1 MTQNFFGRDPMV
13 WWIGKVT
20 SPKDGKWEDTLEK
33 KHMENGEEIY
43 SHRCRVRILGYHD
56 TDDLKD
62 DELPL
67 AHILLPS
74 NTTTVGGR
82 SQTVQY
88 QGGEIVIGFFFDGEE
103 AQQPAIFATLHR
115 QDFQEVKENYVP
127 NGGFDNSL
135 NSSIK
140 AGVGKNNYNEGKK
153 DITYPYTGQSA
164 GNKQVNNNTNNEFDD
179 EVFCET
185 NEIAKI
191 STQMRKFTQ
200 KLQLLQQLNESS
212 TYLDPVYGGFV
223 DMKKEIKFT
232 ASQVHGTMTGL
243 VRRGRSW
250 LIQESV
256 GKFADSLSTKIDRHT
271 KLKVTNATSRL
282 NKLIYCNIEKIA
294 DGLLDY
300 IEGSLENMV
309 GSILDV
315 PTCAI
320 ENFLGDMFGELLNVL
335 DNDLGGLFNQI
346 NDLNGGG
353 IALPSE
359 IFSKGIQIANIIT
372 SVLEC
377 DGISCPPDP
386 VAFSNKYGLQMKGK
400 DSMGNIIK
408 KAALSRLGLPSLPG
422 LPGLPS
428 LPSISSPL
436 GGLIPP
442 VPSLGGALPKLPS
455 RPNCNTNVLR
465 CGPPKVEFFGGGG
478 RGVTGSAIV
487 NTIGRVIG
495 VSIGGAGSGF
505 TSPPLLSFVDSCGN
519 GSSAGG
525 YPRIKDGKVVDVVIT
540 EPGSGFLPNTTE
552 TSRDENGDI
561 VVKEVIPDPN
571 GNYDGE
577 ISYVTQLDDVVVQNA
592 GVGYNDNDTVT
603 VEGAEVELVIQNGHV
618 IGANVVNGGFGFTD
632 LPNLQINT
640 NNGVG
645 AKLLPVL
652 KFTKVDDAKS
662 DVEITQDAVVTVI
675 SCIQK

>member
-20 SPKDGKWEDTLEK
+20 SPKDGKWEHTLEK
-33 KHMENGEEIY
+33 NHMENGEEIY

-62 DELPL
+62 EELPL

-103 AQQPAIFATLHR
+103 AQQPAIFATVER
-115 QDFQEVKENYVP
+115 QDFQEVEENYVP
-127 NGGFDNSL
+127 NGEFNNSL
-135 NSSIK
+135 ATEIK
-140 AGVGKNNYNEGKK
+140 DGVGKNNYNEGKK
-153 DITYPYTGQSA
+153 DITYSYTGTSA
-164 GNKQVNNNTNNEFDD
+164 GNKQVNENTNNETDD
-179 EVFCET
+179 EIFCET
-185 NEIAKI
+185 NEIAKM
-191 STQMRKFTQ
+191 TTELKKFTQ

-232 ASQVHGTMTGL
+232 ASKIHNSMTGL
-243 VRRGRSW
+243 VRRGRTW

-256 GKFADSLSTKIDRHT
+256 GKFSEELSKKVDRHT

-282 NKLIYCNIEKIA
+282 NKLVYCNIEKIA

-309 GSILDV
+309 GSIIDV
-315 PTCAI
+315 PICAI
-320 ENFLGDMFGELLNVL
+320 ENFLGDMFGQVLNVL
-335 DNDLGGLFNQI
+335 DNDLGGLFGQ
-346 NDLNGGG
+346 LNNLHGGG

-359 IFSKGIQIANIIT
+359 VFTKGIQIANLIT
-372 SVLEC
+372 NVLEC
-377 DGISCPPDP
+377 DGVTCPVEPTS
-386 VAFSNKYGLQMKGK
+386 FSNKYGVQ
-400 DSMGNIIK
+400 K
-408 KAALSRLGLPSLPG
+408 KIEDKMDGIMEKASLNKLINPFLEDIDNAIDAEPSKPD
-422 LPGLPS
+422 
-428 LPSISSPL
+428 
-436 GGLIPP
+436 
-442 VPSLGGALPKLPS
+442 
-455 RPNCNTNVLR
+455 CNTNVLR
-465 CGPPKVEFFGGGG
+465 CGPPKVDFIGGGG

-487 NTIGRVIG
+487 NAIGRIIG
-495 VSIGGAGSGF
+495 VSLGGVGSGY
-505 TSPPLLSFVDSCGN
+505 TSPPLLTFVDSCGN
-519 GSSAGG
+519 GSAAGG
-525 YPRIKDGKVVDVVIT
+525 YPRIKDGKIVDVVIT
-540 EPGSGFLPNTTE
+540 EPGSGFLPNTIE
-552 TSRDENGDI
+552 TNIDGTI
-561 VVKEVIPDPN
+561 KEIIPDPN

-592 GVGYNDNDTVT
+592 GVGYNEDDTVT
-603 VEGAEVELVIQNGHV
+603 VDGAEVELVIQNGHV
-618 IGANVVNGGFGFTD
+618 IGANVVNSGFGFTD
-632 LPNLQINT
+632 LPKLQINT

-652 KFTKVDDAKS
+652 KFTKVDDAES
-662 DVEITQDAVVTVI
+662 NVEVTQDAVVTVI

>member
-20 SPKDGKWEDTLEK
+20 DPKDGKWEDTLEK
-33 KHMENGEEIY
+33 KHMENGQEIY

-115 QDFQEVKENYVP
+115 QDFQEVEKKYVP
-127 NGGFDNSL
+127 NGKFNNSL

-140 AGVGKNNYNEGKK
+140 AGVGKNNYNNKK
-153 DITYPYTGQSA
+153 KNITHTYTGETA
-164 GNKQVNNNTNNEFDD
+164 ANIQVNNNTTNEFDD

-185 NEIAKI
+185 NEIAKM
-191 STQMRKFTQ
+191 TTELKKFTQ
-200 KLQLLQQLNESS
+200 KLQVLQQLNESS

-223 DMKKEIKFT
+223 DMQKEIKFT
-232 ASQVHGTMTGL
+232 ASKIHNSMTGL
-243 VRRGRSW
+243 VRRGRTW

-256 GKFADSLSTKIDRHT
+256 GKFSEELSKKVDRHT

-282 NKLIYCNIEKIA
+282 NKLIYCNIEKVT

-309 GSILDV
+309 GSIIDV
-315 PTCAI
+315 PICAI
-320 ENFLGDMFGELLNVL
+320 ENFLGDMFGQVLNVL
-335 DNDLGGLFNQI
+335 DNDLGGLFGQ
-346 NDLNGGG
+346 LNNLHGGG

-359 IFSKGIQIANIIT
+359 VFSKGIQIANLIT
-372 SVLEC
+372 NVLEC
-377 DGISCPPDP
+377 DGVTCPVEPTS
-386 VAFSNKYGLQMKGK
+386 FSNKYGVQKK
-400 DSMGNIIK
+400 IEDKMGGIVE
-408 KAALSRLGLPSLPG
+408 KASLNK
-422 LPGLPS
+422 L
-428 LPSISSPL
+428 INPL
-436 GGLIPP
+436 LDKIDNAIDA
-442 VPSLGGALPKLPS
+442 VPSKPD
-455 RPNCNTNVLR
+455 CNTNVLR
-465 CGPPKVEFFGGGG
+465 CGPPKVDFIGGGG

-487 NTIGRVIG
+487 NAIGRVIG
-495 VSIGGAGSGF
+495 VSLGGVGSGY
-505 TSPPLLSFVDSCGN
+505 TSPPLLTFVDSCGN
-519 GSSAGG
+519 GSAAGG
-525 YPRIKDGKVVDVVIT
+525 YPRIKDGKIVDVVIT
-540 EPGSGFLPNTTE
+540 EPGSGFLPNTIE
-552 TSRDENGDI
+552 TNIDGTI
-561 VVKEVIPDPN
+561 KEVIPDPN

-577 ISYVTQLDDVVVQNA
+577 ISYVTQLEDVVVQNA

-603 VEGAEVELVIQNGHV
+603 VDGAEVELVIQNGHV
-618 IGANVVNGGFGFTD
+618 IDANVVNGGFGFTD

-645 AKLLPVL
+645 ARLLPVL

>member
-1 MTQNFFGRDPMV
+1 MV

-33 KHMENGEEIY
+33 NHMENGEEIY

-115 QDFQEVKENYVP
+115 QDFQEVEKKYVP
-127 NGGFDNSL
+127 NGKFNNSL

-140 AGVGKNNYNEGKK
+140 AGVGKNNYNNKK
-153 DITYPYTGQSA
+153 KNITHTYTGETA
-164 GNKQVNNNTNNEFDD
+164 ANIQVNNNTTNEFDD

-185 NEIAKI
+185 NEIAKM
-191 STQMRKFTQ
+191 TTELKKFTQ
-200 KLQLLQQLNESS
+200 KLQVLQQLNESS

-223 DMKKEIKFT
+223 DMQKEIKFT
-232 ASQVHGTMTGL
+232 ASKIHNSMTGL
-243 VRRGRSW
+243 VRRGRTW

-256 GKFADSLSTKIDRHT
+256 GKFSEELSKKVDRHT

-282 NKLIYCNIEKIA
+282 NKLIYCNIEKVT

-309 GSILDV
+309 GSIIDV
-315 PTCAI
+315 PICAI
-320 ENFLGDMFGELLNVL
+320 ENFLGDMFGQVLNVL
-335 DNDLGGLFNQI
+335 DNDLGGLFGQ
-346 NDLNGGG
+346 LNNLHGGG

-359 IFSKGIQIANIIT
+359 VFSKGIQIANLIT
-372 SVLEC
+372 NVLEC
-377 DGISCPPDP
+377 DGVTCPVEPTS
-386 VAFSNKYGLQMKGK
+386 FSNKYGVQKK
-400 DSMGNIIK
+400 IEDKMGGIVE
-408 KAALSRLGLPSLPG
+408 KASLNKLINPLLDKIDNAIDAEPSKPD
-422 LPGLPS
+422 
-428 LPSISSPL
+428 
-436 GGLIPP
+436 
-442 VPSLGGALPKLPS
+442 
-455 RPNCNTNVLR
+455 CNTNVLR
-465 CGPPKVEFFGGGG
+465 CGPPRVDFIGGGG

-487 NTIGRVIG
+487 NAIGRVIG
-495 VSIGGAGSGF
+495 VSLGGVGSGY
-505 TSPPLLSFVDSCGN
+505 TSPPLLTFVDSCGN
-519 GSSAGG
+519 GSAAGG
-525 YPRIKDGKVVDVVIT
+525 YPRIKDGKIVDVVIT
-540 EPGSGFLPNTTE
+540 EPGSGFLPNTIE
-552 TSRDENGDI
+552 TNIDGTI
-561 VVKEVIPDPN
+561 KEVIPDPN

-603 VEGAEVELVIQNGHV
+603 VDGAEVELVIQNGHV
-618 IGANVVNGGFGFTD
+618 IDANVVNGGFGFTD

-645 AKLLPVL
+645 ARLLPVL

>member
-20 SPKDGKWEDTLEK
+20 SPKDGKWEHTLEIT
-33 KHMENGEEIY
+33 HMENGEEIY

-62 DELPL
+62 EELPL
-67 AHILLPS
+67 AHILLPP

-115 QDFQEVKENYVP
+115 QDFQEVEEDYEP
-127 NGGFDNSL
+127 NNDLDNSL
-135 NSSIK
+135 APEIK
-140 AGVGKNNYNEGKK
+140 DGVGKNNYNEGKK
-153 DITYPYTGQSA
+153 DITYSYTGTSA
-164 GNKQVNNNTNNEFDD
+164 GNKQVNENTNNETDD
-179 EVFCET
+179 EIFCET
-185 NEIAKI
+185 NEIAKM
-191 STQMRKFTQ
+191 TTELKKFTQ

-232 ASQVHGTMTGL
+232 ASKIHNSMTGL
-243 VRRGRSW
+243 VRRGRTW

-256 GKFADSLSTKIDRHT
+256 GKFSEDLSKKVDRHT

-315 PTCAI
+315 PICAI
-320 ENFLGDMFGELLNVL
+320 ENFLGDMFGQVLNVL
-335 DNDLGGLFNQI
+335 DNDLGGLFGQ
-346 NDLNGGG
+346 LNNLHGGG

-359 IFSKGIQIANIIT
+359 VFTKGIQIANLIT
-372 SVLEC
+372 NVLEC
-377 DGISCPPDP
+377 DGVTCPVEPTS
-386 VAFSNKYGLQMKGK
+386 FSNKYGVQ
-400 DSMGNIIK
+400 K
-408 KAALSRLGLPSLPG
+408 KIEDKMDGIVEKASLNKLINPLLDKIDNAIDAEPSKPD
-422 LPGLPS
+422 
-428 LPSISSPL
+428 
-436 GGLIPP
+436 
-442 VPSLGGALPKLPS
+442 
-455 RPNCNTNVLR
+455 CNTNVLR
-465 CGPPKVEFFGGGG
+465 CGPPKVDFIGGGG

-487 NTIGRVIG
+487 NAIGRVIG
-495 VSIGGAGSGF
+495 VAIGGAGSGF
-505 TSPPLLSFVDSCGN
+505 TSPPLLTFVDSCGN
-519 GSSAGG
+519 GSAAGG
-525 YPRIKDGKVVDVVIT
+525 YPRIKDGKIVDVVIT

-552 TSRDENGDI
+552 TTRDENGDL

-592 GVGYNDNDTVT
+592 GVGYNEDDTVT
-603 VEGAEVELVIQNGHV
+603 VDGAEVELVIQNGHV
-618 IGANVVNGGFGFTD
+618 IGANVVNSGFGFTD
-632 LPNLQINT
+632 LPKLQINT

-652 KFTKVDDAKS
+652 KFTKVDDAES
-662 DVEITQDAVVTVI
+662 NVEVTQDAVVTVI

>member
-62 DELPL
+62 EELPL

-115 QDFQEVKENYVP
+115 QDFQEVKENYEP
-127 NGGFDNSL
+127 NDEFSNSL
-135 NSSIK
+135 ATEIK
-140 AGVGKNNYNEGKK
+140 ESVGKNNYNDEKK
-153 DITYPYTGQSA
+153 NITHSYTGTSA
-164 GNKQVNNNTNNEFDD
+164 GNKQDNENTNNEIDD
-179 EVFCET
+179 EIFCET
-185 NEIAKI
+185 NEIAKM
-191 STQMRKFTQ
+191 TTELKKFTQ
-200 KLQLLQQLNESS
+200 KLQLLEQLNESS

-232 ASQVHGTMTGL
+232 ASKIHNSMTGL
-243 VRRGRSW
+243 VRRGRTW

-256 GKFADSLSTKIDRHT
+256 GKFSDDLSKKVDRHT

-315 PTCAI
+315 PICAI
-320 ENFLGDMFGELLNVL
+320 ENFLGDMFGQVLNVL
-335 DNDLGGLFNQI
+335 DNDLGGLFGQ
-346 NDLNGGG
+346 LNNLHGGG

-359 IFSKGIQIANIIT
+359 VFTKGIQVANLIT
-372 SVLEC
+372 NVLEC
-377 DGISCPPDP
+377 DGVTCPVEPTS
-386 VAFSNKYGLQMKGK
+386 FSNKYGVQKKIEDKMDG
-400 DSMGNIIK
+400 IIE
-408 KAALSRLGLPSLPG
+408 KASLNKLINPLLDKIDNAIDAEPSKPD
-422 LPGLPS
+422 
-428 LPSISSPL
+428 
-436 GGLIPP
+436 
-442 VPSLGGALPKLPS
+442 
-455 RPNCNTNVLR
+455 CNTNVLR
-465 CGPPKVEFFGGGG
+465 CGPPKVDFIGGGG

-487 NTIGRVIG
+487 NAIGRVIG
-495 VSIGGAGSGF
+495 VAIGGAGSGF
-505 TSPPLLSFVDSCGN
+505 TSPPLLTFVDSCGN
-519 GSSAGG
+519 GSAAGG
-525 YPRIKDGKVVDVVIT
+525 YPRIKDGKIVDVVIT

-552 TSRDENGDI
+552 TTRDENGDL

-577 ISYVTQLDDVVVQNA
+577 ISYVTELDDVVVQNA
-592 GVGYNDNDTVT
+592 GVGYNDDDTVT
-603 VEGAEVELVIQNGHV
+603 VDGAEVELVIQNGHV
-618 IGANVVNGGFGFTD
+618 IDANVVNSGFGFTD
-632 LPNLQINT
+632 LPKLQINT

-652 KFTKVDDAKS
+652 KFTKVDDAES
-662 DVEITQDAVVTVI
+662 NVEVTQEAVVTVI

>member
-33 KHMENGEEIY
+33 KHMENGQEIY

-115 QDFQEVKENYVP
+115 QDFQEVEKKYVP
-127 NGGFDNSL
+127 NGKFNNSL

-140 AGVGKNNYNEGKK
+140 AGVGKNNYNNKK
-153 DITYPYTGQSA
+153 KNITHTYTGETA
-164 GNKQVNNNTNNEFDD
+164 ANIQVNNNTTNEFDD

-185 NEIAKI
+185 NEIAKM
-191 STQMRKFTQ
+191 TTELKKFTQ
-200 KLQLLQQLNESS
+200 KLQVLQQLNESS

-223 DMKKEIKFT
+223 DMQKEIKFT
-232 ASQVHGTMTGL
+232 ASKIHNSMTGL
-243 VRRGRSW
+243 VRRGRTW

-256 GKFADSLSTKIDRHT
+256 GKFSEELSKKVDRHT

-282 NKLIYCNIEKIA
+282 NKLIYCNIEKVT

-309 GSILDV
+309 GSIIDV
-315 PTCAI
+315 PICAI
-320 ENFLGDMFGELLNVL
+320 ENFLGDMFGQVLNVL
-335 DNDLGGLFNQI
+335 DNDLGGLFGQ
-346 NDLNGGG
+346 LNNLHGGG

-359 IFSKGIQIANIIT
+359 VFSKGIQIANLIT
-372 SVLEC
+372 NVLEC
-377 DGISCPPDP
+377 DGVTCPVEPTS
-386 VAFSNKYGLQMKGK
+386 FSNKYGVQKK
-400 DSMGNIIK
+400 IEDKMGGIVE
-408 KAALSRLGLPSLPG
+408 KASLNK
-422 LPGLPS
+422 L
-428 LPSISSPL
+428 INPL
-436 GGLIPP
+436 LDKIDNAIDA
-442 VPSLGGALPKLPS
+442 VPSKPD
-455 RPNCNTNVLR
+455 CNTNVLR
-465 CGPPKVEFFGGGG
+465 CGPPRVDFIGGGG

-487 NTIGRVIG
+487 NAIGRVIG
-495 VSIGGAGSGF
+495 VSLGGVGSGY
-505 TSPPLLSFVDSCGN
+505 TSPPLLTFVDSCGN
-519 GSSAGG
+519 GSAAGG
-525 YPRIKDGKVVDVVIT
+525 YPRIKDGKIVDVVIT
-540 EPGSGFLPNTTE
+540 EPGSGFLPNTIE
-552 TSRDENGDI
+552 TNIDGTI
-561 VVKEVIPDPN
+561 KEVIPDPN

-603 VEGAEVELVIQNGHV
+603 VDGAEVELVIQNGHV
-618 IGANVVNGGFGFTD
+618 IDANVVNGGFGFTD

-645 AKLLPVL
+645 ARLLPVL

>member
-33 KHMENGEEIY
+33 KHMDNGEEIY

-62 DELPL
+62 EELPL

-115 QDFQEVKENYVP
+115 QDFQEVKENYEP
-127 NGGFDNSL
+127 NDEFSNSL
-135 NSSIK
+135 ATEIK
-140 AGVGKNNYNEGKK
+140 ESVGKNNYNDEKK
-153 DITYPYTGQSA
+153 NITHSYTGTSA
-164 GNKQVNNNTNNEFDD
+164 GNKQVNENTNNEIDD
-179 EVFCET
+179 EIFCET
-185 NEIAKI
+185 NEIAKM
-191 STQMRKFTQ
+191 TTELKKFTQ

-232 ASQVHGTMTGL
+232 ASKIHNSMTGL
-243 VRRGRSW
+243 VRRGRTW

-256 GKFADSLSTKIDRHT
+256 GKFSEDLSKKVDRHT

-315 PTCAI
+315 PICAI
-320 ENFLGDMFGELLNVL
+320 ENFLGDMFGQVLNVL
-335 DNDLGGLFNQI
+335 DNDLGGLFGQ
-346 NDLNGGG
+346 LNNLHGGG

-359 IFSKGIQIANIIT
+359 VFTKGIQVANLIT
-372 SVLEC
+372 NVLEC
-377 DGISCPPDP
+377 DGVTCPVEPTS
-386 VAFSNKYGLQMKGK
+386 FSNKYGVQKKIEDKMDG
-400 DSMGNIIK
+400 IIE
-408 KAALSRLGLPSLPG
+408 KASLNKLINPLLDKIDNAIDAEPSKPD
-422 LPGLPS
+422 
-428 LPSISSPL
+428 
-436 GGLIPP
+436 
-442 VPSLGGALPKLPS
+442 
-455 RPNCNTNVLR
+455 CNTNVLR
-465 CGPPKVEFFGGGG
+465 CGPPKVDFIGGGG

-487 NTIGRVIG
+487 NAIGRVIG
-495 VSIGGAGSGF
+495 VAIGGAGSGF
-505 TSPPLLSFVDSCGN
+505 TSPPLLTFVDSCGN
-519 GSSAGG
+519 GSAAGG
-525 YPRIKDGKVVDVVIT
+525 YPRIKDGKIVDVVIT

-552 TSRDENGDI
+552 TTRDENGDL

-577 ISYVTQLDDVVVQNA
+577 ISYVTELDDVVVQNA
-592 GVGYNDNDTVT
+592 GVGYNDDDTVT
-603 VEGAEVELVIQNGHV
+603 VDGAEVELVIQNGHV
-618 IGANVVNGGFGFTD
+618 IDANVVNSGFGFTD
-632 LPNLQINT
+632 LPKLQINT

-652 KFTKVDDAKS
+652 KFTKVDDAES
-662 DVEITQDAVVTVI
+662 NVEVTQEAVVTVI

>member
-62 DELPL
+62 EELPL

-115 QDFQEVKENYVP
+115 QDFQEVEEDYEP
-127 NGGFDNSL
+127 NNDLDNSL
-135 NSSIK
+135 APEIK
-140 AGVGKNNYNEGKK
+140 DGVGKNNYNEGKK
-153 DITYPYTGQSA
+153 DITYSYTGTSA
-164 GNKQVNNNTNNEFDD
+164 GNKQVNENTNNETDD
-179 EVFCET
+179 EIFCET
-185 NEIAKI
+185 NEIAKM
-191 STQMRKFTQ
+191 TTELKKFTQ

-232 ASQVHGTMTGL
+232 ASKIHNSMTGL
-243 VRRGRSW
+243 VRRGRTW

-256 GKFADSLSTKIDRHT
+256 GKFSEDLSKKVDRHT

-309 GSILDV
+309 GSIIDV
-315 PTCAI
+315 PICAI
-320 ENFLGDMFGELLNVL
+320 ENFLGDMFGQVLNVL
-335 DNDLGGLFNQI
+335 DNDLGGLFGQ
-346 NDLNGGG
+346 LNNLHGGG

-359 IFSKGIQIANIIT
+359 VFSKGIQIANLIT
-372 SVLEC
+372 NVLEC
-377 DGISCPPDP
+377 DGVTCPVEPTS
-386 VAFSNKYGLQMKGK
+386 FSNKYGVQKK
-400 DSMGNIIK
+400 IEDKMGGIVE
-408 KAALSRLGLPSLPG
+408 KASLNKLINPLLDKIDNAIDAEPSKPD
-422 LPGLPS
+422 
-428 LPSISSPL
+428 
-436 GGLIPP
+436 
-442 VPSLGGALPKLPS
+442 
-455 RPNCNTNVLR
+455 CNTNVLR
-465 CGPPKVEFFGGGG
+465 CGPPRVDFIGGGG

-487 NTIGRVIG
+487 NAIGRVIG
-495 VSIGGAGSGF
+495 VSLGGVGSGY
-505 TSPPLLSFVDSCGN
+505 TSPPLLTFVDSCGN
-519 GSSAGG
+519 GSAAGG
-525 YPRIKDGKVVDVVIT
+525 YPRIKDGKIVDVVIT

-552 TSRDENGDI
+552 TTRDENGDL

-592 GVGYNDNDTVT
+592 GVGYNEDDTVT
-603 VEGAEVELVIQNGHV
+603 VDGAEVELVIQNGHV
-618 IGANVVNGGFGFTD
+618 IGANVVNSGFGFTD
-632 LPNLQINT
+632 LPKLQINT

-652 KFTKVDDAKS
+652 KFTKVDDAES
-662 DVEITQDAVVTVI
+662 NVEVTQDAVVTVI

>member
-56 TDDLKD
+56 SDDLKD
-62 DELPL
+62 EELPL

-115 QDFQEVKENYVP
+115 QDFQEVEEDYEP
-127 NGGFDNSL
+127 NSDFDNSL
-135 NSSIK
+135 ATEIK
-140 AGVGKNNYNEGKK
+140 DGVGKNNYNEGKK
-153 DITYPYTGQSA
+153 DITYSYTGTSA
-164 GNKQVNNNTNNEFDD
+164 GNKQVNENTNNEIDD
-179 EVFCET
+179 EIFCET
-185 NEIAKI
+185 NEIAKM
-191 STQMRKFTQ
+191 TTELKKFTQ

-223 DMKKEIKFT
+223 DMQKEIKFT
-232 ASQVHGTMTGL
+232 ASKIHNSMTGL
-243 VRRGRSW
+243 VRRGRTW

-256 GKFADSLSTKIDRHT
+256 GKFSEDLSKKVDRHT

-315 PTCAI
+315 PICAI
-320 ENFLGDMFGELLNVL
+320 ENFLGDMFGQVLNVL
-335 DNDLGGLFNQI
+335 DNDLGGLFGQ
-346 NDLNGGG
+346 LNNLHGGG

-359 IFSKGIQIANIIT
+359 VFTKGIQVANLIT
-372 SVLEC
+372 NVLEC
-377 DGISCPPDP
+377 DGVTCPVEPTS
-386 VAFSNKYGLQMKGK
+386 FSNKYGVQ
-400 DSMGNIIK
+400 K
-408 KAALSRLGLPSLPG
+408 KIEDKMDGIVEKASLNKLINPLLDKIDNAIDAEPSKPD
-422 LPGLPS
+422 
-428 LPSISSPL
+428 
-436 GGLIPP
+436 
-442 VPSLGGALPKLPS
+442 
-455 RPNCNTNVLR
+455 CNTNVLR
-465 CGPPKVEFFGGGG
+465 CGPPKVDFIGGGG

-487 NTIGRVIG
+487 NAIGRVIG
-495 VSIGGAGSGF
+495 VAIGGAGSGF
-505 TSPPLLSFVDSCGN
+505 TSPPLLTFVDSCGN
-519 GSSAGG
+519 GSAAGG
-525 YPRIKDGKVVDVVIT
+525 YPRIKDGKIVDVVIT

-552 TSRDENGDI
+552 TTRDENGDL

-592 GVGYNDNDTVT
+592 GVGYNEDDTVT
-603 VEGAEVELVIQNGHV
+603 VDGAEVELVIQNGHV
-618 IGANVVNGGFGFTD
+618 IGANVVNSGFGFTD
-632 LPNLQINT
+632 LPKLQINT

-652 KFTKVDDAKS
+652 KFTKVDDAES
-662 DVEITQDAVVTVI
+662 NVEVTQDAVVTVI

>member
-62 DELPL
+62 EELPL

-115 QDFQEVKENYVP
+115 QDFQEVEEDYEP
-127 NGGFDNSL
+127 NNDLDNSL
-135 NSSIK
+135 APEIK
-140 AGVGKNNYNEGKK
+140 DGVGKNNYNEGKK
-153 DITYPYTGQSA
+153 DITYSYTGTSA
-164 GNKQVNNNTNNEFDD
+164 GNKQVNENTNNETDD
-179 EVFCET
+179 EIFCET
-185 NEIAKI
+185 NEIAKM
-191 STQMRKFTQ
+191 TTELKKFTQ

-232 ASQVHGTMTGL
+232 ASKIHNSMTGL
-243 VRRGRSW
+243 VRRGRTW

-256 GKFADSLSTKIDRHT
+256 GKFSEELSKKVDRHT

-282 NKLIYCNIEKIA
+282 NKLVYCNIEKIA

-309 GSILDV
+309 GSIIDV
-315 PTCAI
+315 PICAI
-320 ENFLGDMFGELLNVL
+320 ENFLGDMFGQVLNVL
-335 DNDLGGLFNQI
+335 DNDLGGLFGQ
-346 NDLNGGG
+346 LNNLHGGG

-359 IFSKGIQIANIIT
+359 VFTKGIQIANLIT
-372 SVLEC
+372 NVLEC
-377 DGISCPPDP
+377 DGVTCPVEPTS
-386 VAFSNKYGLQMKGK
+386 FSNKYGVQ
-400 DSMGNIIK
+400 K
-408 KAALSRLGLPSLPG
+408 KIEDKMDGIVEKASLNKLINPLLDKIDNAIDAEPSKPD
-422 LPGLPS
+422 
-428 LPSISSPL
+428 
-436 GGLIPP
+436 
-442 VPSLGGALPKLPS
+442 
-455 RPNCNTNVLR
+455 CNTNVLR
-465 CGPPKVEFFGGGG
+465 CGPPKVDFIGGGG

-487 NTIGRVIG
+487 NAIGRVIG
-495 VSIGGAGSGF
+495 VAIGGAGSGF
-505 TSPPLLSFVDSCGN
+505 TSPPLLTFVDSCGN
-519 GSSAGG
+519 GSAAGG
-525 YPRIKDGKVVDVVIT
+525 YPRIKDGKIVDVVIT

-552 TSRDENGDI
+552 TTRDENGDL

-592 GVGYNDNDTVT
+592 GVGYNEDDTVT
-603 VEGAEVELVIQNGHV
+603 VDGAEVELVIQNGHV
-618 IGANVVNGGFGFTD
+618 IGANVVNSGFGFTD
-632 LPNLQINT
+632 LPKLQINT

-652 KFTKVDDAKS
+652 KFTKVDDAES
-662 DVEITQDAVVTVI
+662 NVEVTQDAVVTVI

>member
-62 DELPL
+62 EELPL

-115 QDFQEVKENYVP
+115 QDFQEVKENYEP
-127 NGGFDNSL
+127 NDEFSNSL
-135 NSSIK
+135 ATEIK
-140 AGVGKNNYNEGKK
+140 ESVGKNNYNDEKK
-153 DITYPYTGQSA
+153 NITHSYTGTSA
-164 GNKQVNNNTNNEFDD
+164 GNKQVNENTNNEIDD
-179 EVFCET
+179 EIFCET
-185 NEIAKI
+185 NEIAKM
-191 STQMRKFTQ
+191 TTELKKFTQ
-200 KLQLLQQLNESS
+200 KLQLLEQLNESS

-232 ASQVHGTMTGL
+232 ASKIHNSMTGL
-243 VRRGRSW
+243 VRRGRTW

-256 GKFADSLSTKIDRHT
+256 GKFSEDLSKKVDRHT

-315 PTCAI
+315 PICAI
-320 ENFLGDMFGELLNVL
+320 ENFLGDMFGQVLNVL
-335 DNDLGGLFNQI
+335 DNDLGGLFGQ
-346 NDLNGGG
+346 LNNLHGGG

-359 IFSKGIQIANIIT
+359 VFTKGIQVANLIT
-372 SVLEC
+372 NVLEC
-377 DGISCPPDP
+377 DGVTCPVEPTS
-386 VAFSNKYGLQMKGK
+386 FSNKYGVQKKIEDKMDG
-400 DSMGNIIK
+400 IIE
-408 KAALSRLGLPSLPG
+408 KASLNKLINPLLDKIDNAIDAEPSKPD
-422 LPGLPS
+422 
-428 LPSISSPL
+428 
-436 GGLIPP
+436 
-442 VPSLGGALPKLPS
+442 
-455 RPNCNTNVLR
+455 CNTNVLR
-465 CGPPKVEFFGGGG
+465 CGPPKVDFIGGGG

-487 NTIGRVIG
+487 NAIGRVIG
-495 VSIGGAGSGF
+495 VAIGGAGSGF
-505 TSPPLLSFVDSCGN
+505 TSPPLLTFVDSCGN
-519 GSSAGG
+519 GSAAGG
-525 YPRIKDGKVVDVVIT
+525 YPRIKDGKIVDVVIT

-552 TSRDENGDI
+552 TTRDENGDL

-577 ISYVTQLDDVVVQNA
+577 ISYVTELDDVVVQNA
-592 GVGYNDNDTVT
+592 GVGYNDDDTVT
-603 VEGAEVELVIQNGHV
+603 VDGAEVELVIQNGHV
-618 IGANVVNGGFGFTD
+618 IGANVVNSGFGFTD
-632 LPNLQINT
+632 LPKLQINT

-652 KFTKVDDAKS
+652 KFTKVDDAES
-662 DVEITQDAVVTVI
+662 NVEVTQEAVVTVI

>member
-62 DELPL
+62 EELPL

-115 QDFQEVKENYVP
+115 QDFQEVEEDYKP
-127 NGGFDNSL
+127 NSDFDNSL
-135 NSSIK
+135 ATEIK
-140 AGVGKNNYNEGKK
+140 DGVGKNNYNEGKK
-153 DITYPYTGQSA
+153 DITYSYTGTSA
-164 GNKQVNNNTNNEFDD
+164 GNKQVNENTNNEIDD
-179 EVFCET
+179 EIFCET
-185 NEIAKI
+185 NEIAKM
-191 STQMRKFTQ
+191 TTELKKFTQ

-223 DMKKEIKFT
+223 DMQKEIKFT
-232 ASQVHGTMTGL
+232 ASKIHNSMTGL
-243 VRRGRSW
+243 VRRGRTW

-256 GKFADSLSTKIDRHT
+256 GKFSEELSKKVDRHT

-315 PTCAI
+315 PICAI
-320 ENFLGDMFGELLNVL
+320 ENFLGDMFGQVLNVL
-335 DNDLGGLFNQI
+335 DNDLGGLFGQ
-346 NDLNGGG
+346 LNNLHGGG

-359 IFSKGIQIANIIT
+359 VFTKGIQIANLIT
-372 SVLEC
+372 NVLEC
-377 DGISCPPDP
+377 DGVTCPVEPTS
-386 VAFSNKYGLQMKGK
+386 FSNKYGVQ
-400 DSMGNIIK
+400 K
-408 KAALSRLGLPSLPG
+408 KIEDKMDGIVEKASLNKLINPLLDKIDNAIDAEPSKPD
-422 LPGLPS
+422 
-428 LPSISSPL
+428 
-436 GGLIPP
+436 
-442 VPSLGGALPKLPS
+442 
-455 RPNCNTNVLR
+455 CNTNVLR
-465 CGPPKVEFFGGGG
+465 CGPPRVDFIGGGG

-487 NTIGRVIG
+487 NAIGRVIG
-495 VSIGGAGSGF
+495 VAIGGAGSGF
-505 TSPPLLSFVDSCGN
+505 TSPPLLTFVDSCGN
-519 GSSAGG
+519 GSAAGG
-525 YPRIKDGKVVDVVIT
+525 YPRIKDGKIVDVVIT

-552 TSRDENGDI
+552 TTRDENGDL

-592 GVGYNDNDTVT
+592 GVGYSEDDTVT
-603 VEGAEVELVIQNGHV
+603 VDGAEVELVIQNGHV
-618 IGANVVNGGFGFTD
+618 IGANVVNSGFGFTD
-632 LPNLQINT
+632 LPKLQINT

-652 KFTKVDDAKS
+652 KFTKVDDAES
-662 DVEITQDAVVTVI
+662 NVEITQDAVVTVI

>member
-20 SPKDGKWEDTLEK
+20 DPKDGKWEDTLEK
-33 KHMENGEEIY
+33 KHMENGQEIY

-115 QDFQEVKENYVP
+115 QDFQEVEKKYVP
-127 NGGFDNSL
+127 NGKFNNSL

-140 AGVGKNNYNEGKK
+140 AGVGKNNYNNKK
-153 DITYPYTGQSA
+153 KNITHTYTGETA
-164 GNKQVNNNTNNEFDD
+164 ANIQVNNNTTNEFDD

-185 NEIAKI
+185 NEIAKM
-191 STQMRKFTQ
+191 TTELKKFTQ
-200 KLQLLQQLNESS
+200 KLQVLQQLNESS

-223 DMKKEIKFT
+223 DMQKEIKFT
-232 ASQVHGTMTGL
+232 ASKIHNSMTGL
-243 VRRGRSW
+243 VRRGRTW

-256 GKFADSLSTKIDRHT
+256 GKFSEDLSKKIDRHT

-294 DGLLDY
+294 EGLLDY

-315 PTCAI
+315 PICAI
-320 ENFLGDMFGELLNVL
+320 ENFLGDMFGQVLNVL
-335 DNDLGGLFNQI
+335 DNDLGGLFGQ
-346 NDLNGGG
+346 LNNLHGGG

-359 IFSKGIQIANIIT
+359 VFSKGIQIANLIT
-372 SVLEC
+372 NVLEC
-377 DGISCPPDP
+377 DGVTCPVEPTS
-386 VAFSNKYGLQMKGK
+386 FSNKYGVQKK
-400 DSMGNIIK
+400 IEDKMGGIVE
-408 KAALSRLGLPSLPG
+408 KASLNK
-422 LPGLPS
+422 L
-428 LPSISSPL
+428 INPL
-436 GGLIPP
+436 LDKIDNAIDA
-442 VPSLGGALPKLPS
+442 VPSKPD
-455 RPNCNTNVLR
+455 CNTNVLR
-465 CGPPKVEFFGGGG
+465 CGPPKVDFIGGGG

-487 NTIGRVIG
+487 NAIGRVIG
-495 VSIGGAGSGF
+495 VSLGGVGSGY
-505 TSPPLLSFVDSCGN
+505 TSPPLLTFVDSCGN
-519 GSSAGG
+519 GSAAGG
-525 YPRIKDGKVVDVVIT
+525 YPRIKDGKIVDVVIT
-540 EPGSGFLPNTTE
+540 EPGSGFLPNTIE
-552 TSRDENGDI
+552 TNIDGTI
-561 VVKEVIPDPN
+561 KEVIPDPN

-603 VEGAEVELVIQNGHV
+603 VDGAEVELVIQNGHV
-618 IGANVVNGGFGFTD
+618 IDANVVNGGFGFTD

-645 AKLLPVL
+645 ARLLPVL

>member
-62 DELPL
+62 EELPL

-115 QDFQEVKENYVP
+115 QDFQEVEEDYEP
-127 NGGFDNSL
+127 NNDLDNSL
-135 NSSIK
+135 APEIK
-140 AGVGKNNYNEGKK
+140 DGVGKNNYNEGKK
-153 DITYPYTGQSA
+153 DITYSYTGTSA
-164 GNKQVNNNTNNEFDD
+164 GNKQVNENTNNETDD
-179 EVFCET
+179 EIFCET
-185 NEIAKI
+185 NEIAKM
-191 STQMRKFTQ
+191 TTELKKFTQ

-232 ASQVHGTMTGL
+232 ASKIHNSMTGL
-243 VRRGRSW
+243 VRRGRTW

-256 GKFADSLSTKIDRHT
+256 GKFSEDLSKKVDRHT

-315 PTCAI
+315 PICAI
-320 ENFLGDMFGELLNVL
+320 ENFLGDMFGQVLNVL
-335 DNDLGGLFNQI
+335 DNDLGGLFGQ
-346 NDLNGGG
+346 LNNLHGGG

-359 IFSKGIQIANIIT
+359 VFTKGIQIANLIT
-372 SVLEC
+372 NVLEC
-377 DGISCPPDP
+377 DGVTCPVEPTS
-386 VAFSNKYGLQMKGK
+386 FSNKYGVQ
-400 DSMGNIIK
+400 K
-408 KAALSRLGLPSLPG
+408 KIEDKMDGIVEKASLNKLINPLLDKIDNAIDAEPSKPD
-422 LPGLPS
+422 
-428 LPSISSPL
+428 
-436 GGLIPP
+436 
-442 VPSLGGALPKLPS
+442 
-455 RPNCNTNVLR
+455 CNTNVLR
-465 CGPPKVEFFGGGG
+465 CGPPKVDFIGGGG

-487 NTIGRVIG
+487 NAIGRFIG
-495 VSIGGAGSGF
+495 VSLGGVGSGY
-505 TSPPLLSFVDSCGN
+505 TSPPLLTFVDSCGN
-519 GSSAGG
+519 GSAAGG
-525 YPRIKDGKVVDVVIT
+525 YPRIKDGKIVDVVIT

-552 TSRDENGDI
+552 TTRDENGDL

-592 GVGYNDNDTVT
+592 GVGYNEDDTVT
-603 VEGAEVELVIQNGHV
+603 VDGAEVELVIQNGHV
-618 IGANVVNGGFGFTD
+618 IGANVVNSGFGFTD
-632 LPNLQINT
+632 LPKLQINT

-652 KFTKVDDAKS
+652 KFTKVDDAES
-662 DVEITQDAVVTVI
+662 NVEVTQDAVVTVI

>member
-62 DELPL
+62 EELPL

-103 AQQPAIFATLHR
+103 AQQPAIFATVER
-115 QDFQEVKENYVP
+115 QDFQEVEENYVP
-127 NGGFDNSL
+127 NGEFNNSL
-135 NSSIK
+135 ATEIK
-140 AGVGKNNYNEGKK
+140 DGVGKNNYNEGKK
-153 DITYPYTGQSA
+153 DITYSYTGTSA
-164 GNKQVNNNTNNEFDD
+164 GNKQVNENTNNETDD
-179 EVFCET
+179 EIFCET
-185 NEIAKI
+185 NEIAKM
-191 STQMRKFTQ
+191 TTELKKFTQ

-232 ASQVHGTMTGL
+232 ASKIHNSMTGL
-243 VRRGRSW
+243 VRRGRTW

-256 GKFADSLSTKIDRHT
+256 GKFSEELSKKVDRHT

-282 NKLIYCNIEKIA
+282 NKLVYCNIEKIA

-309 GSILDV
+309 GSIIDV
-315 PTCAI
+315 PICAI
-320 ENFLGDMFGELLNVL
+320 ENFLGDMFGQVLNVL
-335 DNDLGGLFNQI
+335 DNDLGGLFGQ
-346 NDLNGGG
+346 LNNLHGGG

-359 IFSKGIQIANIIT
+359 VFSKGIQIANLIT
-372 SVLEC
+372 NVLEC
-377 DGISCPPDP
+377 DGVTCPVEPTS
-386 VAFSNKYGLQMKGK
+386 FSNKYGVQ
-400 DSMGNIIK
+400 K
-408 KAALSRLGLPSLPG
+408 KIEDRMDGIVEKASLNKLINPLLDKIDNAIDAEPSKPD
-422 LPGLPS
+422 
-428 LPSISSPL
+428 
-436 GGLIPP
+436 
-442 VPSLGGALPKLPS
+442 
-455 RPNCNTNVLR
+455 CNTNVLR
-465 CGPPKVEFFGGGG
+465 CVTPRVDFIGGGG

-487 NTIGRVIG
+487 NAIGRVIG
-495 VSIGGAGSGF
+495 VSLGGVGSGY
-505 TSPPLLSFVDSCGN
+505 TSQPLLTFVDSCGN
-519 GSSAGG
+519 GAGAGG

-540 EPGSGFLPNTTE
+540 EPGSGFLPNISETT
-552 TSRDENGDI
+552 RDENGDL

-592 GVGYNDNDTVT
+592 GVGYNEDDTVT
-603 VEGAEVELVIQNGHV
+603 VDGAEVELVIQNVHV
-618 IGANVVNGGFGFTD
+618 IGANVVNSGFGFTD
-632 LPNLQINT
+632 LPKLQINT

-652 KFTKVDDAKS
+652 KFTKVDDAES
-662 DVEITQDAVVTVI
+662 NVEVTQDAVVTVI

>member
-62 DELPL
+62 EELPL

-115 QDFQEVKENYVP
+115 QDFQEVEEDYEP
-127 NGGFDNSL
+127 NNDLDNSL
-135 NSSIK
+135 APEIK
-140 AGVGKNNYNEGKK
+140 DGVGKNNYNEGKK
-153 DITYPYTGQSA
+153 DITYSYTGTSA
-164 GNKQVNNNTNNEFDD
+164 GNKQVNENTNNETDD
-179 EVFCET
+179 EIFCET
-185 NEIAKI
+185 NEIAKM
-191 STQMRKFTQ
+191 TTELKKFTQ

-232 ASQVHGTMTGL
+232 ASKIHNSMTGL
-243 VRRGRSW
+243 VRRGRTW

-256 GKFADSLSTKIDRHT
+256 GKFSEDLSKKIDRHT

-294 DGLLDY
+294 EGLLDY

-315 PTCAI
+315 PICAI
-320 ENFLGDMFGELLNVL
+320 ENFLGDMFGQVLNVL
-335 DNDLGGLFNQI
+335 DNDLGGLFRQ
-346 NDLNGGG
+346 LNNLHGGG

-359 IFSKGIQIANIIT
+359 VFTKGIQIANLIT
-372 SVLEC
+372 NVLEC
-377 DGISCPPDP
+377 DGVTCPVEPTS
-386 VAFSNKYGLQMKGK
+386 FSNKYGVQ
-400 DSMGNIIK
+400 K
-408 KAALSRLGLPSLPG
+408 KIEDKMDGIMEKASLNKLINPFLEDIDNAIDAEPSKPD
-422 LPGLPS
+422 
-428 LPSISSPL
+428 
-436 GGLIPP
+436 
-442 VPSLGGALPKLPS
+442 
-455 RPNCNTNVLR
+455 CNTNVLR
-465 CGPPKVEFFGGGG
+465 CGPPKVDFIGGGG

-487 NTIGRVIG
+487 NAIGRVIG
-495 VSIGGAGSGF
+495 VSLGGVGSGY
-505 TSPPLLSFVDSCGN
+505 TSPPLLTFVDSCGN
-519 GSSAGG
+519 GSAAGG
-525 YPRIKDGKVVDVVIT
+525 YPRIKDGKIVDVVIT

-552 TSRDENGDI
+552 TTRDENGDL

-592 GVGYNDNDTVT
+592 GVGYNEDDTVT
-603 VEGAEVELVIQNGHV
+603 VDGAEVELVIQNGHV
-618 IGANVVNGGFGFTD
+618 IGANVVNSGFGFTD
-632 LPNLQINT
+632 LPKLQINT

-652 KFTKVDDAKS
+652 KFTKVDDAES
-662 DVEITQDAVVTVI
+662 NVEITQDAVVTVI

>member
-33 KHMENGEEIY
+33 KHMDNGEEIY

-62 DELPL
+62 EELPL

-115 QDFQEVKENYVP
+115 QDFQEVKENYEP
-127 NGGFDNSL
+127 NDEFSNSL
-135 NSSIK
+135 ATEIK
-140 AGVGKNNYNEGKK
+140 ESVGKNNYNDEKK
-153 DITYPYTGQSA
+153 NITHSYTGTSA
-164 GNKQVNNNTNNEFDD
+164 GNKQVNENTNNEIDD
-179 EVFCET
+179 EIFCET
-185 NEIAKI
+185 NEIAKM
-191 STQMRKFTQ
+191 TTELKKFTQ

-232 ASQVHGTMTGL
+232 ASKIHNSMTGL
-243 VRRGRSW
+243 VRRGRTW

-256 GKFADSLSTKIDRHT
+256 GKFSEDLSKKVDRHT

-315 PTCAI
+315 PICAI
-320 ENFLGDMFGELLNVL
+320 ENFLGDMFGQVLNVL
-335 DNDLGGLFNQI
+335 DNDLGGLFGQ
-346 NDLNGGG
+346 LNNLHGGG

-359 IFSKGIQIANIIT
+359 VFTKGIQVANLIT
-372 SVLEC
+372 NVLEC
-377 DGISCPPDP
+377 DGVTCPVEPTS
-386 VAFSNKYGLQMKGK
+386 FSNKYGVQKKIEDKMDG
-400 DSMGNIIK
+400 IIE
-408 KAALSRLGLPSLPG
+408 KASLNKLINPLLDKIDNAIDAEPSKPD
-422 LPGLPS
+422 
-428 LPSISSPL
+428 
-436 GGLIPP
+436 
-442 VPSLGGALPKLPS
+442 
-455 RPNCNTNVLR
+455 CNTNVLR
-465 CGPPKVEFFGGGG
+465 CGPPKVDFIGGGG

-540 EPGSGFLPNTTE
+540 EPGSGFLPNTIE
-552 TSRDENGDI
+552 TNIDGTI
-561 VVKEVIPDPN
+561 KEVIPDPN

-592 GVGYNDNDTVT
+592 GVGYNDDDTVT
-603 VEGAEVELVIQNGHV
+603 VDGAEVELVIQNGHV
-618 IGANVVNGGFGFTD
+618 IDANVVNGGFGFTD

-652 KFTKVDDAKS
+652 KFTKVDDAES
-662 DVEITQDAVVTVI
+662 NVEVTQEAVVTVI

>member
-20 SPKDGKWEDTLEK
+20 SPKDGKWEHTLEK
-33 KHMENGEEIY
+33 NHMENGEEIY

-62 DELPL
+62 EELPL

-115 QDFQEVKENYVP
+115 QDFQEVEEDYEP
-127 NGGFDNSL
+127 NNDFDNSL
-135 NSSIK
+135 ATEIK
-140 AGVGKNNYNEGKK
+140 EGVGKNNYNEGKK
-153 DITYPYTGQSA
+153 DITYSYTGTSA
-164 GNKQVNNNTNNEFDD
+164 GNKQVNENTNNETDD
-179 EVFCET
+179 EIFCET
-185 NEIAKI
+185 NEIAKM
-191 STQMRKFTQ
+191 TTELKKFTQ

-232 ASQVHGTMTGL
+232 ASKIHNSMTGL
-243 VRRGRSW
+243 VRRGRTW

-256 GKFADSLSTKIDRHT
+256 GKFSENLSKKVDRHT

-315 PTCAI
+315 PICAI
-320 ENFLGDMFGELLNVL
+320 ENFLGDMFGQVLNVL
-335 DNDLGGLFNQI
+335 DNDLGGLFGQ
-346 NDLNGGG
+346 LNNLHGGG

-359 IFSKGIQIANIIT
+359 VFSKGIQIANLIT
-372 SVLEC
+372 NVLEC
-377 DGISCPPDP
+377 DGVTCPVEPTS
-386 VAFSNKYGLQMKGK
+386 FSNKYGVQ
-400 DSMGNIIK
+400 K
-408 KAALSRLGLPSLPG
+408 KIEDKMDGIVEKASLNK
-422 LPGLPS
+422 L
-428 LPSISSPL
+428 INPL
-436 GGLIPP
+436 LDKIDNAIDA
-442 VPSLGGALPKLPS
+442 VPSKPD
-455 RPNCNTNVLR
+455 CNTNVLR
-465 CGPPKVEFFGGGG
+465 CGPPKVDFIGGRG

-487 NTIGRVIG
+487 NAIGRVIG
-495 VSIGGAGSGF
+495 VSLGGVGSGY
-505 TSPPLLSFVDSCGN
+505 TSPPLLTFVDSCGN
-519 GSSAGG
+519 GSAAGG
-525 YPRIKDGKVVDVVIT
+525 YPRIKDGKIVDVVIT
-540 EPGSGFLPNTTE
+540 EPGSGFLPNTIE
-552 TSRDENGDI
+552 TNIDGTI
-561 VVKEVIPDPN
+561 KEIIPDPN

-603 VEGAEVELVIQNGHV
+603 VDGAEVELVIQNGHV
-618 IGANVVNGGFGFTD
+618 IGANVVNSGFGFTD
-632 LPNLQINT
+632 LPKLQINT

>member
-20 SPKDGKWEDTLEK
+20 DPKDGKWEDTLEK
-33 KHMENGEEIY
+33 KHMENGQEIY

-115 QDFQEVKENYVP
+115 QDFQEVEKKYVP
-127 NGGFDNSL
+127 NGKFNNSL

-140 AGVGKNNYNEGKK
+140 AGVGKNNYNNKK
-153 DITYPYTGQSA
+153 KNITHTYTGETA
-164 GNKQVNNNTNNEFDD
+164 ANIQVNNNTTNEFDD

-185 NEIAKI
+185 NEIAKM
-191 STQMRKFTQ
+191 TTELKKFTQ
-200 KLQLLQQLNESS
+200 KLQVLQQLNESS

-223 DMKKEIKFT
+223 DMQKEIKFT
-232 ASQVHGTMTGL
+232 ASKIHNSMTGL
-243 VRRGRSW
+243 VRRGRTW

-256 GKFADSLSTKIDRHT
+256 GKFSEELSKKVDRHT

-282 NKLIYCNIEKIA
+282 NKLIYCNIEKVT

-309 GSILDV
+309 GSIIDV
-315 PTCAI
+315 PICAI
-320 ENFLGDMFGELLNVL
+320 ENFLGDMFGQVLNVL
-335 DNDLGGLFNQI
+335 DNDLGGLFGQ
-346 NDLNGGG
+346 LNNLHGGG

-359 IFSKGIQIANIIT
+359 VFSKGIQIANLIT
-372 SVLEC
+372 NVLEC
-377 DGISCPPDP
+377 DGVTCPVEPTS
-386 VAFSNKYGLQMKGK
+386 FSNKYGVQKK
-400 DSMGNIIK
+400 IEDKMGGIVE
-408 KAALSRLGLPSLPG
+408 KASLNK
-422 LPGLPS
+422 L
-428 LPSISSPL
+428 INPL
-436 GGLIPP
+436 LDKIDNAIDA
-442 VPSLGGALPKLPS
+442 VPSKPD
-455 RPNCNTNVLR
+455 CNTNVLR
-465 CGPPKVEFFGGGG
+465 CGPPKVDFIGGGG

-487 NTIGRVIG
+487 NAIGRVIG
-495 VSIGGAGSGF
+495 VSLGGVGSGY
-505 TSPPLLSFVDSCGN
+505 TSPPLLTFVDSCGN
-519 GSSAGG
+519 GSAAGG
-525 YPRIKDGKVVDVVIT
+525 YPRIKDGKIVDVVIT
-540 EPGSGFLPNTTE
+540 EPGSGFLPNTIE
-552 TSRDENGDI
+552 TNIDGTI
-561 VVKEVIPDPN
+561 KEVIPDPN

-603 VEGAEVELVIQNGHV
+603 VDGAEVELVIQNGHV
-618 IGANVVNGGFGFTD
+618 IGANVVNSGFGFTD
-632 LPNLQINT
+632 LPKLQINT

-652 KFTKVDDAKS
+652 KFTKVDDAES
-662 DVEITQDAVVTVI
+662 SVEITQDAVVTVI

>member
-20 SPKDGKWEDTLEK
+20 SPKDGKWEHTLEK
-33 KHMENGEEIY
+33 NHMENGEEIY

-62 DELPL
+62 EELPL

-103 AQQPAIFATLHR
+103 AQQPAIFATVER
-115 QDFQEVKENYVP
+115 QDFQEVEENYVP
-127 NGGFDNSL
+127 NGEFNNSL
-135 NSSIK
+135 ATEIK
-140 AGVGKNNYNEGKK
+140 EGVGKNNYNEGKK
-153 DITYPYTGQSA
+153 NITHSYTGTSA
-164 GNKQVNNNTNNEFDD
+164 GNAQVNENTNNETDD
-179 EVFCET
+179 EIFCET
-185 NEIAKI
+185 NEIAKM
-191 STQMRKFTQ
+191 TTELKKFTQ

-232 ASQVHGTMTGL
+232 ASKIHNSMTGL
-243 VRRGRSW
+243 VRRGRTW

-256 GKFADSLSTKIDRHT
+256 GKFSEELSKKVDRHT

-282 NKLIYCNIEKIA
+282 NKLVYCNIEKIA

-309 GSILDV
+309 GSIIDV
-315 PTCAI
+315 PLCAI
-320 ENFLGDMFGELLNVL
+320 ENFLGDMFGQVLNVL
-335 DNDLGGLFNQI
+335 DNDLGGLFRQ
-346 NDLNGGG
+346 LNNLHGGG

-359 IFSKGIQIANIIT
+359 VFSKGIQIANLIT
-372 SVLEC
+372 NVLEC
-377 DGISCPPDP
+377 DGVTCPVEPTS
-386 VAFSNKYGLQMKGK
+386 FSNKYGVQ
-400 DSMGNIIK
+400 K
-408 KAALSRLGLPSLPG
+408 KIEDRMDGIVEKASLNKLINPLLDKIDNAIDAEPSKPD
-422 LPGLPS
+422 
-428 LPSISSPL
+428 
-436 GGLIPP
+436 
-442 VPSLGGALPKLPS
+442 
-455 RPNCNTNVLR
+455 CNTNVLR
-465 CGPPKVEFFGGGG
+465 CGPPRVDFIGGGG

-487 NTIGRVIG
+487 NAIGRVIG
-495 VSIGGAGSGF
+495 VSIGGVGSGY
-505 TSPPLLSFVDSCGN
+505 TSPPLLTFVDSCGN
-519 GSSAGG
+519 GSAAGG
-525 YPRIKDGKVVDVVIT
+525 YPRIKDGKIVDVVIT
-540 EPGSGFLPNTTE
+540 EPGSGFLPNTIE
-552 TSRDENGDI
+552 TNIDGTI
-561 VVKEVIPDPN
+561 KEIIPDPN

-603 VEGAEVELVIQNGHV
+603 VDGAEVELVIQNGHV
-618 IGANVVNGGFGFTD
+618 IGANVVNSGFGFTD
-632 LPNLQINT
+632 LPKLQINT

-652 KFTKVDDAKS
+652 KFTKVDDAES
-662 DVEITQDAVVTVI
+662 NVEVTQVTQDSVVTVI

>member
-33 KHMENGEEIY
+33 NHMENGEEIY

-62 DELPL
+62 EELPL

-103 AQQPAIFATLHR
+103 AQQPAIFATVER
-115 QDFQEVKENYVP
+115 QDFQEVEENYVP
-127 NGGFDNSL
+127 NGEFNNSL
-135 NSSIK
+135 ATEIK
-140 AGVGKNNYNEGKK
+140 DGVGKNNYNEGKK
-153 DITYPYTGQSA
+153 DITYSYTGTSA
-164 GNKQVNNNTNNEFDD
+164 GNKQVNENTNNETDD
-179 EVFCET
+179 EIFCET
-185 NEIAKI
+185 NEIAKM
-191 STQMRKFTQ
+191 TTELKKFTQ

-223 DMKKEIKFT
+223 DMQKEIKFT
-232 ASQVHGTMTGL
+232 ASKIHNSMTGL
-243 VRRGRSW
+243 VRRGRTW

-256 GKFADSLSTKIDRHT
+256 GKFSEELSKKVDRHT

-282 NKLIYCNIEKIA
+282 NKLVYCNIEKIA

-315 PTCAI
+315 PICAI
-320 ENFLGDMFGELLNVL
+320 ENFLGDMFGQVLNVL
-335 DNDLGGLFNQI
+335 DNDLGGLFGQ
-346 NDLNGGG
+346 LNNLHGGG

-359 IFSKGIQIANIIT
+359 VFSKGIQIANLIT
-372 SVLEC
+372 NVLEC
-377 DGISCPPDP
+377 DGVTCPVEPTS
-386 VAFSNKYGLQMKGK
+386 FSNKYGVQ
-400 DSMGNIIK
+400 K
-408 KAALSRLGLPSLPG
+408 KIEDKMDGIVEKASLNKLINPLLDKIDNAIDAEPSKPD
-422 LPGLPS
+422 
-428 LPSISSPL
+428 
-436 GGLIPP
+436 
-442 VPSLGGALPKLPS
+442 
-455 RPNCNTNVLR
+455 CNTNVLR
-465 CGPPKVEFFGGGG
+465 CGPPKVDFIGGGG

-487 NTIGRVIG
+487 NAIGRVIG
-495 VSIGGAGSGF
+495 VAIGGAGSGF
-505 TSPPLLSFVDSCGN
+505 TSPPLLTFVDSCGN
-519 GSSAGG
+519 GSAAGG
-525 YPRIKDGKVVDVVIT
+525 YPRIKDGKIVDVVIT

-552 TSRDENGDI
+552 TTRDENGDL

-592 GVGYNDNDTVT
+592 GVGYNEDDTVT
-603 VEGAEVELVIQNGHV
+603 VDGAEVELVIQNGHV
-618 IGANVVNGGFGFTD
+618 IGANVVNSGFGFTD
-632 LPNLQINT
+632 LPKLQINT

-652 KFTKVDDAKS
+652 KFTKVDDAES
-662 DVEITQDAVVTVI
+662 NVEVTQDAVVTVI

>member
-62 DELPL
+62 EELPL

-115 QDFQEVKENYVP
+115 QDFQEVEEDYEP
-127 NGGFDNSL
+127 NNDLDNSL
-135 NSSIK
+135 APEIK
-140 AGVGKNNYNEGKK
+140 DGVGKNNYNEGKK
-153 DITYPYTGQSA
+153 DITYSYTGTSA
-164 GNKQVNNNTNNEFDD
+164 GNKQVNENTNNETDD
-179 EVFCET
+179 EIFCET
-185 NEIAKI
+185 NEIAKM
-191 STQMRKFTQ
+191 TTELKKFTQ

-232 ASQVHGTMTGL
+232 ASKIHNSMTGL
-243 VRRGRSW
+243 VRRGRTW

-256 GKFADSLSTKIDRHT
+256 GKFSEDLSKKVDRHT

-309 GSILDV
+309 GSIIDV
-315 PTCAI
+315 PICAI
-320 ENFLGDMFGELLNVL
+320 ENFLGDMFGQVLNVL
-335 DNDLGGLFNQI
+335 DNDLGGLFGQ
-346 NDLNGGG
+346 LNNLHGGG

-359 IFSKGIQIANIIT
+359 VFSKGIQIANLIT
-372 SVLEC
+372 NVLEC
-377 DGISCPPDP
+377 DGVTCPVEPTS
-386 VAFSNKYGLQMKGK
+386 FSNKYGVQ
-400 DSMGNIIK
+400 K
-408 KAALSRLGLPSLPG
+408 KIEDKMDGIVEKASLNKLINPLLDKIDNAIDAEPSKPD
-422 LPGLPS
+422 
-428 LPSISSPL
+428 
-436 GGLIPP
+436 
-442 VPSLGGALPKLPS
+442 
-455 RPNCNTNVLR
+455 CNTNVLR
-465 CGPPKVEFFGGGG
+465 CGPPKVDFIGGGG

-487 NTIGRVIG
+487 NAIGRIIG
-495 VSIGGAGSGF
+495 VSLGGIGSGY
-505 TSPPLLSFVDSCGN
+505 TSPPLLTFVDSCGN

-525 YPRIKDGKVVDVVIT
+525 YPRINDKGEVVDVVIT
-540 EPGSGFLPNTTE
+540 DPGSGFLPNTIE
-552 TSRDENGDI
+552 TTQDENGVLTI
-561 VVKEVIPDPN
+561 KEVIPDPN
-571 GNYDGE
+571 ENYDGE
-577 ISYVTQLDDVVVQNA
+577 TSYVTELDDVVVQNA
-592 GVGYNDNDTVT
+592 GVNYDDNDTVI
-603 VEGAEVELVIQNGHV
+603 VDGAEVELVVQDGHV
-618 IGANVVNGGFGFTD
+618 IDANVVNSGFGFTD
-632 LPNLQINT
+632 LPDLQINSKK
-640 NNGVG
+640 GVG

-652 KFTKVDDAKS
+652 KFTKVDDAKRN
-662 DVEITQDAVVTVI
+662 VEITQGVTQDAVVTLI
-675 SCIQK
+675 SFIQK

>member
-33 KHMENGEEIY
+33 NHMENGEEIY

-67 AHILLPS
+67 AHILLPP

-115 QDFQEVKENYVP
+115 QDFQEVKKDYVP
-127 NGGFDNSL
+127 NGEFNNSL
-135 NSSIK
+135 HK
-140 AGVGKNNYNEGKK
+140 DVMAACGKNCWNDSTKEMTK
-153 DITYPYTGQSA
+153 TYTGTTA
-164 GNKQVNNNTNNEFDD
+164 ANKQINNNTTNEFDD

-282 NKLIYCNIEKIA
+282 NKLVYCNIEKIA

-359 IFSKGIQIANIIT
+359 IFSKGIQVANIIT

-386 VAFSNKYGLQMKGK
+386 VAFSNKYGLQKKGK
-400 DSMGNIIK
+400 DSMGNIVK

-428 LPSISSPL
+428 LSSPL

-540 EPGSGFLPNTTE
+540 EPGSGFLPNTIE
-552 TSRDENGDI
+552 TNIDGTI
-561 VVKEVIPDPN
+561 KEVIPDPN

-592 GVGYNDNDTVT
+592 GVGYNDDDTVT
-603 VEGAEVELVIQNGHV
+603 VDGAEVELVIQNGHV
-618 IGANVVNGGFGFTD
+618 IDANVVNGGFGFTD

-645 AKLLPVL
+645 ARLLPVL

>member
-1 MTQNFFGRDPMV
+1 MV

-103 AQQPAIFATLHR
+103 AQQPAIFATVER
-115 QDFQEVKENYVP
+115 QDFQEVEENYVP
-127 NGGFDNSL
+127 NGEFNNSL
-135 NSSIK
+135 ATEIK
-140 AGVGKNNYNEGKK
+140 DGVGKNNYNEGKK
-153 DITYPYTGQSA
+153 DITYSYTGTSA
-164 GNKQVNNNTNNEFDD
+164 GNKQVNENTNNETDD
-179 EVFCET
+179 EIFCET
-185 NEIAKI
+185 NEIAKM
-191 STQMRKFTQ
+191 TTELKKFTQ

-223 DMKKEIKFT
+223 DMQKEIKFT
-232 ASQVHGTMTGL
+232 ASKIHNSMTGL
-243 VRRGRSW
+243 VRRGRTW

-256 GKFADSLSTKIDRHT
+256 GKFSEELSKKVDRHT

-282 NKLIYCNIEKIA
+282 NKLVYCNIEKIA

-309 GSILDV
+309 GSIIDV
-315 PTCAI
+315 PLCAI
-320 ENFLGDMFGELLNVL
+320 ENFLGDMFGQVLNVL
-335 DNDLGGLFNQI
+335 DNDLGGLFGQ
-346 NDLNGGG
+346 LNNLHGGG

-359 IFSKGIQIANIIT
+359 VFTKGIQIANLIT
-372 SVLEC
+372 NVLEC
-377 DGISCPPDP
+377 DGVTCPVEPTS
-386 VAFSNKYGLQMKGK
+386 FSNKYGVQ
-400 DSMGNIIK
+400 K
-408 KAALSRLGLPSLPG
+408 KIEDKMDGIVEKASLNKLINPLLDKIDNAIDAEPSKPD
-422 LPGLPS
+422 
-428 LPSISSPL
+428 
-436 GGLIPP
+436 
-442 VPSLGGALPKLPS
+442 
-455 RPNCNTNVLR
+455 CNTNVLR
-465 CGPPKVEFFGGGG
+465 CGPPRVDFIGGGG

-487 NTIGRVIG
+487 NAIGRVIG
-495 VSIGGAGSGF
+495 VSIGGVGSGY
-505 TSPPLLSFVDSCGN
+505 TSPPLLTFVDSCGN
-519 GSSAGG
+519 GSAAGG
-525 YPRIKDGKVVDVVIT
+525 YPRIKDGKIVDVVIT
-540 EPGSGFLPNTTE
+540 EPGSGFLPNTIE
-552 TSRDENGDI
+552 TNIDGTI
-561 VVKEVIPDPN
+561 KEIIPDPN

-603 VEGAEVELVIQNGHV
+603 VDGAEVELVIQNGHV
-618 IGANVVNGGFGFTD
+618 IGANVVNSGFGFTD
-632 LPNLQINT
+632 LPKLQINT

>member
-1 MTQNFFGRDPMV
+1 MV

-20 SPKDGKWEDTLEK
+20 DPKDGKWEDTLEK
-33 KHMENGEEIY
+33 KHMENGQEIY
-43 SHRCRVRILGYHD
+43 SHRCRVRILGYHA

-115 QDFQEVKENYVP
+115 QDFQEVEKKYVP
-127 NGGFDNSL
+127 NGKFNNSL

-140 AGVGKNNYNEGKK
+140 AGVGKNNYNNKK
-153 DITYPYTGQSA
+153 KNITHTYTGETA
-164 GNKQVNNNTNNEFDD
+164 ANIQVNNNTTNEFDD

-185 NEIAKI
+185 NEIAKM
-191 STQMRKFTQ
+191 TTELKKFTQ
-200 KLQLLQQLNESS
+200 KLQVLQQLNESS

-223 DMKKEIKFT
+223 DMQKEIKFT
-232 ASQVHGTMTGL
+232 ASKIHNSMTGL
-243 VRRGRSW
+243 VRRGRTW

-256 GKFADSLSTKIDRHT
+256 GKFSEELSKKVDRHT

-282 NKLIYCNIEKIA
+282 NKLIYCNIEKVT

-309 GSILDV
+309 GSIIDV
-315 PTCAI
+315 PICAI
-320 ENFLGDMFGELLNVL
+320 ENFLGDMFGQVLNVL
-335 DNDLGGLFNQI
+335 DNDLGGLFGQ
-346 NDLNGGG
+346 LNNLHGGG

-359 IFSKGIQIANIIT
+359 VFSKGIQIANLIT
-372 SVLEC
+372 NVLEC
-377 DGISCPPDP
+377 DGVTCPVEPTS
-386 VAFSNKYGLQMKGK
+386 FSNKYGVQKK
-400 DSMGNIIK
+400 IEDKMGGIVE
-408 KAALSRLGLPSLPG
+408 KASLNK
-422 LPGLPS
+422 L
-428 LPSISSPL
+428 INPL
-436 GGLIPP
+436 LDKIDNAIDA
-442 VPSLGGALPKLPS
+442 VPSKPD
-455 RPNCNTNVLR
+455 CNTNVLR
-465 CGPPKVEFFGGGG
+465 CGPPKVDFIGGGG

-487 NTIGRVIG
+487 NAIGRVIG
-495 VSIGGAGSGF
+495 VSLGGVGSGY
-505 TSPPLLSFVDSCGN
+505 TSPPLLTFVDSCGN
-519 GSSAGG
+519 GSAAGG
-525 YPRIKDGKVVDVVIT
+525 YPRIKDGKIVDVVIT
-540 EPGSGFLPNTTE
+540 EPGSGFLPNTIE
-552 TSRDENGDI
+552 TNIDGTI
-561 VVKEVIPDPN
+561 KEIIPDPN

-603 VEGAEVELVIQNGHV
+603 VDGAEVELVIQNGHV
-618 IGANVVNGGFGFTD
+618 IDANVVNGGFGFTD

-645 AKLLPVL
+645 ARLLPVL